1 MSPIEP
7 RRYIK
12 KKEKRDFER
21 RRRSI
26 AKWGKN
32 NLTAPKPDQNRIES
46 ETDA

>member
-1 MSPIEP
+1 MSPVEP

-12 KKEKRDFER
+12 EKKDFER

-26 AKWGKN
+26 PKWGGKN
-32 NLTAPKPDQNRIES
+32 DLTAPKPDQNRIES